1 MKLTLSKFR
10 NRKDIKEGLI
20 ETINLFVNSK
30 HYIVVQNQKKV
41 KYTNFLRMH
50 INERFLSKYTEQSS
64 SDRIHEL
71 NQFRSKTRLLLAWLN
86 EFIYLTI
93 ADIDLIEIGFKKNIN
108 KKALYTK
115 LTSIDI
121 NNYPEIIQHYNKI
134 LIENEFYGY
143 LSRLSLPFLEILRIT
158 NWATMSEVD
167 VNQIELTI
175 FQHKYNNIFTTPLKA
190 INFIKEQIPFDYRN
204 LIKIEAKKESSYSY
218 ILKPIDIDKIFVIG
232 RLKGDF

>member
-20 ETINLFVNSK
+20 EAINLFVNSK